1 MKDLLSRLKAML
13 GGGSQPVE
21 STVAAP
27 ASVGTPE
34 PQGDTVLVNAY
45 CTVGTLPAADFPH
58 TPVASRDRSDPE
70 LADHLKGFVGYIAS
84 RGDGQMNATRYHL
97 IRHVQRVRQHL
108 SLEIPTT
115 GLDAFA
121 DWALRANAI
130 VFLPDSSI
138 RDPYGRML
146 MDAEGGPPDP
156 EAVVP
161 YPQDAWERK
170 ARSEAQLASRGW
182 RLPAHLPPVPGE
194 AEVRLRSA
202 DEVLGRVSAL
212 CAVAFRAKTVHS
224 DDPIAVGEL
233 FERLPHG
240 SACLSPNEAA
250 FMANP
255 APDATA
261 AAELSWRFECV
272 PVLEWAIGLRND
284 LPFPDGTA
292 DAPLALLDL
301 SPEEMAELPPKV
313 RLRPTAEI
321 LDALDLHYRAHWL
334 LRQARIDNQPPP
346 EGLAAGIVAER
357 HYALNWLVHFED
369 AEWDQVDTPT

>member
-1 MKDLLSRLKAML
+1 MKDLLSRLKSMF
-13 GGGSQPVE
+13 GGGSEPVE

-27 ASVGTPE
+27 ATVGTPE
-34 PQGDTVLVNAY
+34 PGANTVLINAY
-45 CTVGTLPAADFPH
+45 CTVGILPPADFVH
-58 TPVASRDRSDPE
+58 TPIARRDLSDPA
-70 LADHLKGFVGYIAS
+70 LADHLKGFVGYIAG
-84 RGDGQMNATRYHL
+84 RGDGQMTSTRYHL

-115 GLDAFA
+115 GMDAFA
-121 DWALRANAI
+121 DWALRANAL

-138 RDPYGRML
+138 RDPFGRML
-146 MDAEGGPPDP
+146 MDAEGNPPDP
-156 EAVVP
+156 EAIVP

-170 ARSEAQLASRGW
+170 ARTEAQLASRGW
-182 RLPAHLPPVPGE
+182 RLPAHLPPLPGE
-194 AEVRLRSA
+194 AEVRLRRA

-224 DDPIAVGEL
+224 DDPIPVGEL

-240 SACLSPNEAA
+240 SDCLTPNEAA

-255 APDATA
+255 MPDQST

-272 PVLEWAIGLRND
+272 PVLEWALGLRED
-284 LPFPDGTA
+284 LPFPDGSTE
-292 DAPLALLDL
+292 PQLALLEL
-301 SPEEMAELPPKV
+301 SSDQMAELPPKV

-334 LRQARIDNQPPP
+334 VRQARVDDRPPP
-346 EGLAAGIVAER
+346 EGLVPGIVAER

-369 AEWDQVDTPT
+369 AEWDEVDTPT